1 MTLLPILALLAAT
14 PLLAQEFTFEVAS
27 VKPTGSPGN
36 GISIWTN
43 ETGFRTENTSLVTLI
58 RFAWNAQDYQIIG
71 VPGWA
76 KDDGWDI
83 NAKNEVAEV
92 DKVPLQDRKSQ
103 EARTQRMRSRVR
115 HMLEERFQLK
125 VRQEEKQLPLYSLT
139 VDKSGLKATAVKEA
153 KGNMSVNRSNAT
165 ASIKG
170 DGITIDRLCQ
180 TLGNML
186 DRPVVDETGLDGFY
200 DVELKYSS
208 DTSAAGKDSAPAE
221 EVTGPSIFTALRE
234 QAGLRL
240 TGKKG
245 PVATWVVE
253 KIEKPDA
260 N

>member
-1 MTLLPILALLAAT
+1 MTLLPILALLAAA
-14 PLLAQEFTFEVAS
+14 PLFAQEFTFEVAS
-27 VKPTGSPGN
+27 IKPTGSPGH
-36 GISIWTN
+36 GTSIWTN
-43 ETGFRTENTSLVTLI
+43 ETGFRTENTALIALI
-58 RFAWNAQDYQIIG
+58 RFAYNAQDYQVLG
-71 VPGWA
+71 AAGWV

-103 EARTQRMRSRVR
+103 EARTERMRSRVR

-125 VRQEEKQLPLYSLT
+125 VRQEEKQLPIYSLT
-139 VDKSGLKATAVKEA
+139 VDKAGLKATAVKEP
-153 KGNMSVNRSNAT
+153 KGNMSNNRSNSSG
-165 ASIKG
+165 SIKAE
-170 DGITIDRLCQ
+170 GITMDRLCQ
-180 TLGNML
+180 TLGNIL
-186 DRPVVDETGLDGFY
+186 ERPVVDETGLEGFY
-200 DVELKYSS
+200 DVELKYSL

-221 EVTGPSIFTALRE
+221 DVAGPSIFTALRE

-253 KIEKPDA
+253 KVEKPGE

>member
-1 MTLLPILALLAAT
+1 MTLLPILALMAAT
-14 PLLAQEFTFEVAS
+14 SLLAQEFTFEVAS
-27 VKPTGSPGN
+27 VKATGNPGN
-36 GISIWTN
+36 GTSIWTN
-43 ETGFRTENTSLVTLI
+43 ENGFRTENVTLKNLVQI
-58 RFAWNAQDYQIIG
+58 AFNAQEYQILG

-103 EARTQRMRSRVR
+103 EARTQRVRSRVR

-153 KGNMSVNRSNAT
+153 KGNMQVNRNNAA

-170 DGITIDRLCQ
+170 DGITIDRLCR

-200 DVELKYSS
+200 DVELKYSA

-245 PVATWVVE
+245 PVET
-253 KIEKPDA
+253 
-260 N
+260 